1 METNLA
7 TLTMKP
13 KHAALQRTI
22 GYQFQEPALLVR
34 ALTHRSFGAD
44 NNERLEFIGDGLVN
58 AVVAELLF
66 SHYPD
71 LDEGSLSRLRSKL
84 VSKEGLAQLAELF
97 ELGPLVLLGAGERK
111 SGGRHRAS
119 IMADTVEA
127 LAGGMLVE
135 AGFGMASEIVASW
148 FVADVASLDIHTT
161 RDAKTRLQEWLQGK
175 GYPLPTYEVIAIF
188 GDDHNQVF
196 EVACSCKAAESREV
210 GTASSRKKAEQK
222 AAEAMLEILENE

>member
-1 METNLA
+1 
-7 TLTMKP
+7 MKP

-84 VSKEGLAQLAELF
+84 VSKEGLATLAERF

-175 GYPLPTYEVIAIF
+175 GYPLPAYEVIAIL
-188 GDDHNQVF
+188 GDDHNQIF
-196 EVACSCKAAESREV
+196 EVACSCKAAESRQV

>member
-1 METNLA
+1 
-7 TLTMKP
+7 MKP
-13 KHAALQRTI
+13 KHAALQLII
-22 GYQFQEPALLVR
+22 GYQFQEPALLVL

-44 NNERLEFIGDGLVN
+44 NNERLEFIGDGLIN
-58 AVVAELLF
+58 AVVAELLYR
-66 SHYPD
+66 HYPD

-84 VSKEGLAQLAELF
+84 VSKEGLATLAERF

-111 SGGRHRAS
+111 SGGRHRER

-135 AGFGMASEIVASW
+135 AGFGTASEVVASW
-148 FVADVASLDIHTT
+148 FVTDVASLDIHTT

-175 GYPLPTYEVIAIF
+175 GYPLPVYEVIAIS

-196 EVACSCKAAESREV
+196 EVACSCKAATTRRI

-222 AAEAMLEILENE
+222 AAAAMLEILEYE

>member
-1 METNLA
+1 
-7 TLTMKP
+7 MKP
-13 KHAALQRTI
+13 KHAALQQTI
-22 GYQFQEPALLVR
+22 GYQFDEPDLLVR
-34 ALTHRSFGAD
+34 ALTHRSFAAD

-66 SHYPD
+66 TQFPD

-84 VSKEGLAQLAELF
+84 VSKEGLATLAERF
-97 ELGPLVLLGAGERK
+97 ELGPLVLLGTGERK

-135 AGFGMASEIVASW
+135 AGFGVASEVVATW
-148 FVADVASLDIHTT
+148 FVADVASLDINTT

-175 GYPLPTYEVIAIF
+175 GYPLPVYEVLAIS
-188 GDDHNQVF
+188 GDDHNQMFDV
-196 EVACSCKAAESREV
+196 ECSCKASQSTRV

-222 AAEAMLEILENE
+222 AAEAMLEILEHE

>member
-1 METNLA
+1 
-7 TLTMKP
+7 MKP
-13 KHAALQRTI
+13 KHSALQRTI

-84 VSKEGLAQLAELF
+84 VSKEGLATLAERF

-111 SGGRHRAS
+111 SGGRYRAS

-135 AGFGMASEIVASW
+135 AGFGMASEIVAAW

-175 GYPLPTYEVIAIF
+175 GYPLPTYEVIAIS

-196 EVACSCKAAESREV
+196 EVACSCKAAKSGQV

>member
-1 METNLA
+1 
-7 TLTMKP
+7 MKP

-58 AVVAELLF
+58 AVVAKLLF
-66 SHYPD
+66 SHYPG

-84 VSKEGLAQLAELF
+84 VSKEGLATLAERF

-148 FVADVASLDIHTT
+148 FEADVASLDIHTT

-175 GYPLPTYEVIAIF
+175 GYPLPAYEVIAIF
-188 GDDHNQVF
+188 GDDHNQIF
-196 EVACSCKAAESREV
+196 EVACSCKAAESRQV
-210 GTASSRKKAEQK
+210 GKSSSRKKAEQK

>member
-1 METNLA
+1 
-7 TLTMKP
+7 MKP
-13 KHAALQRTI
+13 KYAALQRTI

-58 AVVAELLF
+58 AVVADLLF
-66 SHYPD
+66 SQYPD

-210 GTASSRKKAEQK
+210 GAASSRKKAEQK

>member
-1 METNLA
+1 
-7 TLTMKP
+7 MKP
-13 KHAALQRTI
+13 KHAALQRTL
-22 GYQFQEPALLVR
+22 GYQFQEPELLVR

-44 NNERLEFIGDGLVN
+44 NNELLEFIGDGLVN
-58 AVVAELLF
+58 AVVAELLY

-84 VSKEGLAQLAELF
+84 VSKEGLAILAERF

-111 SGGRHRAS
+111 SGGRHRTS

-135 AGFGMASEIVASW
+135 AGFGTASEIIASW
-148 FVADVASLDIHTT
+148 FTADVALLDIHTT

-175 GYPLPTYEVIAIF
+175 GYPLPVYEVVAIS
-188 GDDHNQVF
+188 GDDHSQVF
-196 EVACSCKAAESREV
+196 EVACSCKAASNRQV

-222 AAEAMLEILENE
+222 AAAAMLEILEHE

>member
-1 METNLA
+1 MT
-7 TLTMKP
+7 P

-22 GYQFQEPALLVR
+22 GYQFDDPALLVR
-34 ALTHRSFGAD
+34 ALTHRSFSAD

-66 SHYPD
+66 SQYPD

-84 VSKEGLAQLAELF
+84 VSKEGLAILAERF
-97 ELGPLVLLGAGERK
+97 ELGSLVLLGTGERK

-119 IMADTVEA
+119 ILADTVEA

-135 AGFGMASEIVASW
+135 AGFGIASKIVASW
-148 FVADVASLDIHTT
+148 FVSDVASLDTQTT

-175 GYPLPTYEVIAIF
+175 GYPLPSYRVLAVSGE
-188 GDDHNQVF
+188 DHSQIF
-196 EVACSCKAAESREV
+196 EVECSCEASQSIRV
-210 GTASSRKKAEQK
+210 GTASSRKKAEQE
-222 AAEAMLEILENE
+222 AAEAMLEILEHE

>member
-1 METNLA
+1 
-7 TLTMKP
+7 MKP

-22 GYQFQEPALLVR
+22 GYQFQEPALLLR

-84 VSKEGLAQLAELF
+84 VSKEGLATLAERF
-97 ELGPLVLLGAGERK
+97 ELGPLVLLGTGERK

-148 FVADVASLDIHTT
+148 FVTDVASLDIHMT

-175 GYPLPTYEVIAIF
+175 GYPLPAYEVIAIS

-196 EVACSCKAAESREV
+196 EVACSCKAVNNRQV

-222 AAEAMLEILENE
+222 AAAAMLEILEHE

>member
-1 METNLA
+1 
-7 TLTMKP
+7 MKP

-84 VSKEGLAQLAELF
+84 VSKEGLATLAERF

-148 FVADVASLDIHTT
+148 FVADIASLDIHTT

-175 GYPLPTYEVIAIF
+175 GYPLPAYEFIAIF
-188 GDDHNQVF
+188 GDDHNQIF
-196 EVACSCKAAESREV
+196 EVACSCKAAESRQV
-210 GTASSRKKAEQK
+210 GKASSRKKAEQK

>member
-1 METNLA
+1 
-7 TLTMKP
+7 MKP

-58 AVVAELLF
+58 AVVAELLYA
-66 SHYPD
+66 HYPD

-84 VSKEGLAQLAELF
+84 VSKEGLATLAERF
-97 ELGPLVLLGAGERK
+97 ELGPLVLLGTGERK

-135 AGFGMASEIVASW
+135 AGFGTASEIVASW
-148 FVADVASLDIHTT
+148 FITDVASLDIHTT

-175 GYPLPTYEVIAIF
+175 GYPLPVYQVIAIS

-196 EVACSCKAAESREV
+196 EVACSCKAASNRQV

-222 AAEAMLEILENE
+222 AAAAMLEVLEHE

>member
-1 METNLA
+1 
-7 TLTMKP
+7 MKP

-58 AVVAELLF
+58 AVVAKLLF

-84 VSKEGLAQLAELF
+84 VSKEGLATLAERF

-148 FVADVASLDIHTT
+148 FVADIASLDIHTT

-175 GYPLPTYEVIAIF
+175 GYPLPAYEVIAIL
-188 GDDHNQVF
+188 GDDHNQIF
-196 EVACSCKAAESREV
+196 EVACSCKAAESRQV

>member
-1 METNLA
+1 
-7 TLTMKP
+7 MKP
-13 KHAALQRTI
+13 KYAALQRTI

-58 AVVAELLF
+58 AVVADLLF
-66 SHYPD
+66 SQYPD

-161 RDAKTRLQEWLQGK
+161 RGAKTRLQEWLQGK

>member
-1 METNLA
+1 
-7 TLTMKP
+7 MKP
-13 KHAALQRTI
+13 KLAALQRTI
-22 GYQFQEPALLVR
+22 GYHFQEPELLVR

-44 NNERLEFIGDGLVN
+44 NNELLEFIGDGLVN
-58 AVVAELLF
+58 AVVAELLY

-84 VSKEGLAQLAELF
+84 VSKEGLAILAERF

-135 AGFGMASEIVASW
+135 AGFGTASEIIASW
-148 FVADVASLDIHTT
+148 FTADVALLDIHTT

-175 GYPLPTYEVIAIF
+175 GYPLPVYEVVAIS
-188 GDDHNQVF
+188 GDDHSQVF
-196 EVACSCKAAESREV
+196 EVACSCKAASNRQV

-222 AAEAMLEILENE
+222 AAAAMLEVLEHE

>member
-1 METNLA
+1 
-7 TLTMKP
+7 MKP

-34 ALTHRSFGAD
+34 TLTHRSFGAD

-84 VSKEGLAQLAELF
+84 VSKEGLATLAERF

-148 FVADVASLDIHTT
+148 FVADIASLDIHTT

-175 GYPLPTYEVIAIF
+175 GYPLPAYEVIAIF
-188 GDDHNQVF
+188 GDDHNQIF
-196 EVACSCKAAESREV
+196 EVACSCKAAESTQV

>member
-1 METNLA
+1 
-7 TLTMKP
+7 MKP

-84 VSKEGLAQLAELF
+84 VSKEGLATLAERF

-148 FVADVASLDIHTT
+148 FVADIASLDIHTT

-175 GYPLPTYEVIAIF
+175 GYPLPAYEVIAIF
-188 GDDHNQVF
+188 GDDHNQIF
-196 EVACSCKAAESREV
+196 EVACSCKAAESRQV

>member
-1 METNLA
+1 
-7 TLTMKP
+7 MKP

-66 SHYPD
+66 SRYPD

-84 VSKEGLAQLAELF
+84 VSKEGLATLAERF

-148 FVADVASLDIHTT
+148 FVADIASLDIHTT

-175 GYPLPTYEVIAIF
+175 GYPLPAYEVIAIF
-188 GDDHNQVF
+188 GDDHNQIF
-196 EVACSCKAAESREV
+196 EVACSCKAAESTQV

>member
-1 METNLA
+1 
-7 TLTMKP
+7 MKP
-13 KHAALQRTI
+13 KYAALQRTI

-58 AVVAELLF
+58 AVVAELLY

-84 VSKEGLAQLAELF
+84 VSKEGLATLAERF
-97 ELGPLVLLGAGERK
+97 ELGSLVLLGTGERK

-119 IMADTVEA
+119 IMANTVEA

-135 AGFGMASEIVASW
+135 AGFGAASGIVASW
-148 FVADVASLDIHTT
+148 FITDVTSLDIHTT

-175 GYPLPTYEVIAIF
+175 GYPLPVYEVIAIS

-196 EVACSCKAAESREV
+196 DVACSCKAANTRQV

-222 AAEAMLEILENE
+222 AAAAMLEILEHE

>member
-1 METNLA
+1 
-7 TLTMKP
+7 MKP
-13 KHAALQRTI
+13 KYAALQRTI

-84 VSKEGLAQLAELF
+84 VSKEGLATLAERF

-148 FVADVASLDIHTT
+148 FVADIASLDIHTT

-175 GYPLPTYEVIAIF
+175 GYPLPAYEVIAIF
-188 GDDHNQVF
+188 GDDHNQIF
-196 EVACSCKAAESREV
+196 EVACSCKAAESTQV

>member
-1 METNLA
+1 
-7 TLTMKP
+7 MKP

-66 SHYPD
+66 SNYPD

-84 VSKEGLAQLAELF
+84 VSKEGLATLAERF
-97 ELGPLVLLGAGERK
+97 ELGPLLLLGAGERK

-135 AGFGMASEIVASW
+135 AGFGMASQIVASW
-148 FVADVASLDIHTT
+148 FIADIASLDIHTT

-175 GYPLPTYEVIAIF
+175 GYPLPAYEVIAIF
-188 GDDHNQVF
+188 GDDHNQIF
-196 EVACSCKAAESREV
+196 EVACSCKAAESRQV

>member
-1 METNLA
+1 
-7 TLTMKP
+7 MKP

-58 AVVAELLF
+58 SVVAELLF
-66 SHYPD
+66 AHYPD

-84 VSKEGLAQLAELF
+84 VSKEGLTTLAERF
-97 ELGPLVLLGAGERK
+97 ELGSLVLLGVGERK

-127 LAGGMLVE
+127 LAGGMLEE
-135 AGFGMASEIVASW
+135 AGFGAASEIVASW
-148 FVADVASLDIHTT
+148 FIADVVSLDIHTT
-161 RDAKTRLQEWLQGK
+161 QDAKTRLQEWLQGK
-175 GYPLPTYEVIAIF
+175 GYPLPVYEVTSIS

-196 EVACSCKAAESREV
+196 EVACSCKAASNRQV

-222 AAEAMLEILENE
+222 AAAAMLEILEHE

>member
-1 METNLA
+1 
-7 TLTMKP
+7 MKP
-13 KHAALQRTI
+13 KLAALQRTI
-22 GYQFQEPALLVR
+22 GYQFQEPELLVR

-58 AVVAELLF
+58 AVVAELLY

-84 VSKEGLAQLAELF
+84 VSKEGLAILAERF
-97 ELGPLVLLGAGERK
+97 ELGPLVLLGTGERK

-135 AGFGMASEIVASW
+135 AGFGTASEIVASW
-148 FVADVASLDIHTT
+148 FTADVALLDIHTT

-175 GYPLPTYEVIAIF
+175 GYPLPVYEVVAIS
-188 GDDHNQVF
+188 GDDHSQVF
-196 EVACSCKAAESREV
+196 EVACSCKAASNRQV

-222 AAEAMLEILENE
+222 AAAAMLEILEHE

>member
-1 METNLA
+1 
-7 TLTMKP
+7 MKP
-13 KHAALQRTI
+13 KHAALQQTI
-22 GYQFQEPALLVR
+22 GHQFEEPALLVR
-34 ALTHRSFGAD
+34 ALTHRSFGED

-66 SHYPD
+66 FHYPD

-84 VSKEGLAQLAELF
+84 VSREGLAMLAERF

-127 LAGGMLVE
+127 LAGGMLVD
-135 AGFGMASEIVASW
+135 AGFGVASEVVASW
-148 FVADVASLDIHTT
+148 FVTDVASLDIHTT

-175 GYPLPTYEVIAIF
+175 GYPLPTYEVIAIS
-188 GDDHNQVF
+188 GDDHNQIF
-196 EVACSCKAAESREV
+196 EVACRCKAATSSRV

-222 AAEAMLEILENE
+222 AAALMLELLQHE

>member
-1 METNLA
+1 
-7 TLTMKP
+7 MKP

-34 ALTHRSFGAD
+34 ALTHRSFGAE

-84 VSKEGLAQLAELF
+84 VSKEGLATLAERF

-148 FVADVASLDIHTT
+148 FVADIASLDIHTT

-175 GYPLPTYEVIAIF
+175 GYPLPAYEVIAIF
-188 GDDHNQVF
+188 GDDHNQIF
-196 EVACSCKAAESREV
+196 EVACSCKAAESRQV

>member
-1 METNLA
+1 
-7 TLTMKP
+7 MKP
-13 KHAALQRTI
+13 KHAALQQTI
-22 GYQFQEPALLVR
+22 GYQFDEPDLLVR
-34 ALTHRSFGAD
+34 ALTHRSFAAD

-66 SHYPD
+66 TQFPD
-71 LDEGSLSRLRSKL
+71 LDEGSLSRLRPKL
-84 VSKEGLAQLAELF
+84 VSKEGLATLAERF
-97 ELGPLVLLGAGERK
+97 ELGSLVLLGTGERK

-135 AGFGMASEIVASW
+135 AGFGVASEVVATW
-148 FVADVASLDIHTT
+148 FVADVASLDINTT

-175 GYPLPTYEVIAIF
+175 GYPLPVYEVLAIS
-188 GDDHNQVF
+188 GDDHNQMFDV
-196 EVACSCKAAESREV
+196 ECSCKASQSKQV

-222 AAEAMLEILENE
+222 AAEAMLEILEHE